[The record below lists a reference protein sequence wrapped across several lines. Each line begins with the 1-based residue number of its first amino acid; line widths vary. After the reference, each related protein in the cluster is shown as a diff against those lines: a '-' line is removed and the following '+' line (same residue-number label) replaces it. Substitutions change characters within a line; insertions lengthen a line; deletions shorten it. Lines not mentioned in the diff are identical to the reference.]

1 MRKMIKDKNKIH
13 SLARGL
19 EVIRMFSS
27 KSSISLSEIAITQHM
42 SIGSAH
48 RYLNTLHSL
57 GYLKQ
62 NPETKRYQLTPKI
75 LQLGFS
81 ALKDMNLRKRV
92 LPYLLEISREFNI
105 TTACSVLDD
114 TEILYIE
121 RVRST
126 ELVNLDLSAGS
137 RLPLH
142 CTSMGKA
149 LLAFLPA
156 EERKRIIDKLELRP
170 LTPYTITNKEA
181 LKKDLEEIKTR
192 GYATCHQELNLGL
205 ESIAAPLFN
214 HGDVEAAISFNLP
227 KVTGNQKSAV
237 EKVLIH
243 RLLKISMEIS
253 I

>member
-1 MRKMIKDKNKIH
+1 MMRARNQIH
-13 SLARGL
+13 SLAKGL

-27 KSSISLSEIAITQHM
+27 KSSISLSEMASTQHM

-57 GYLKQ
+57 GYIKQ

-92 LPYLLEISREFNI
+92 LPYLLETSREFNI

-149 LLAFLPA
+149 LLSFLPE
-156 EERKRIIDKLELRP
+156 EEREATIEKLELRP
-170 LTPYTITNKEA
+170 LTPYTITNKET
-181 LKKDLEEIKTR
+181 LKKELEQIKAR
-192 GYATCHQELNLGL
+192 GYATCRQELNLGL

-214 HGDVEAAISFNLP
+214 DGKVEAAISFNLP
-227 KVTGNQKSAV
+227 KITGNPKSAL
-237 EKVLIH
+237 EKALIR
-243 RLLKISMEIS
+243 RLLIISKEIS